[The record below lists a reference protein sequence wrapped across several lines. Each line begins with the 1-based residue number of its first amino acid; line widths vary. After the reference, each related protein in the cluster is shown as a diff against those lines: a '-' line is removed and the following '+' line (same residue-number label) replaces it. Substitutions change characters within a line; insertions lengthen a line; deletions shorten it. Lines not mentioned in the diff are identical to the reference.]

1 MKKNFKEIGN
11 NIPNILEKK
20 DISIRKMAIDLGLDY
35 SYVYNLVHKESLATV
50 QLATVVKVAG
60 YLDVK
65 VEELYV

>member
-1 MKKNFKEIGN
+1 MSKDDRIIGN
-11 NIPNILEKK
+11 NIFNVLEKK
-20 DISIRKMAIDLGLDY
+20 DISIRKTAIDLGLDY